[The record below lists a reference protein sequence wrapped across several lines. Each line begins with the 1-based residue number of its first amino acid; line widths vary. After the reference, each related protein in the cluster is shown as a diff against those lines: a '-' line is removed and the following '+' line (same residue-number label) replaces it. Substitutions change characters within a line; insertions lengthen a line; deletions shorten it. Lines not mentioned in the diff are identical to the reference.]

1 MVREEQMKTAEPD
14 CSGSAVS
21 FSLGDYRN
29 QPLVLPDIGQP
40 VAAPDIGH
48 APQPDFFSPLTAP
61 GDAAAG
67 VAVLSQVAALFS
79 LQHEDD
85 LPLTAPGAVVVSVFA
100 HAASERRRM
109 LPVMIAKRFIMLIP
123 LVVNLCSS
131 WCKKQ
136 KILRQSISAQRS
148 ELSRIP

>member
-1 MVREEQMKTAEPD
+1 LN
-14 CSGSAVS
+14 
-21 FSLGDYRN
+21 LGDYRN

-61 GDAAAG
+61 GDAASGA
-67 VAVLSQVAALFS
+67 AVLSQVAALLS

-109 LPVMIAKRFIMLIP
+109 LPVIIAKRFIVLIP

-131 WCKKQ
+131 
-136 KILRQSISAQRS
+136 
-148 ELSRIP
+148 

>member
-1 MVREEQMKTAEPD
+1 MVCKHQMKTAEPD
-14 CSGSAVS
+14 CSGSAVE
-21 FSLGDYRN
+21 FNRGDSRN
-29 QPLVLPDIGQP
+29 QPLVLLDIGQP
-40 VAAPDIGH
+40 AAPPDIGH

-67 VAVLSQVAALFS
+67 VAVLSQVAALLS

-109 LPVMIAKRFIMLIP
+109 LPVMSAKRFIMLIP
-123 LVVNLCSS
+123 FVVNLCSS

-136 KILRQSISAQRS
+136 KILGQSISAQRS
-148 ELSRIP
+148 KLSRIA

>member
-1 MVREEQMKTAEPD
+1 MKTAEPD
-14 CSGSAVS
+14 QSGSAVS
-21 FSLGDYRN
+21 FNLGDYRN

-40 VAAPDIGH
+40 VAPPDIGH

-67 VAVLSQVAALFS
+67 VAVLSQVAALLS

-109 LPVMIAKRFIMLIP
+109 LPVIIAKRFIVLIP
-123 LVVNLCSS
+123 FVVNLEF
-131 WCKKQ
+131 WVM
-136 KILRQSISAQRS
+136 
-148 ELSRIP
+148 